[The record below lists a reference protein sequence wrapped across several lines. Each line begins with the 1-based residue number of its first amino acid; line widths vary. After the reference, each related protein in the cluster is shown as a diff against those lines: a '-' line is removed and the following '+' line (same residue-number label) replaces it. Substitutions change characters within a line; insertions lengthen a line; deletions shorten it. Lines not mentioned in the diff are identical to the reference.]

1 MLGLRKSHFIIQ
13 NSHATLGWGQGFS
26 GAFVWRLLMGTIVP
40 FLVCG
45 VVQAGVRFQDEPLPN
60 LNEPL
65 GKTEAG
71 IVSASGVRALPAAV
85 SVSGAIV
92 PGSEKPAAVVIEQ
105 KAKPLTVSGTDT
117 NAAEQA
123 KVRQLCLRSLKL
135 LADVTLAARQQKA
148 AHPAY
153 TQIIDAAVMV
163 DSYVRMGLTPKLGA
177 LAKAVDGVPWF
188 GQLRKE
194 IRQGGALVGA
204 TCGRLGKQVVPV
216 EVPRP
221 E

>member
-1 MLGLRKSHFIIQ
+1 
-13 NSHATLGWGQGFS
+13 
-26 GAFVWRLLMGTIVP
+26 MGTMVP

-60 LNEPL
+60 LHEPL

-85 SVSGAIV
+85 SVSGAVV
-92 PGSEKPAAVVIEQ
+92 PGIEKEPAVVVEG
-105 KAKPLTVSGTDT
+105 KAKPLAVSGTDISD
-117 NAAEQA
+117 AEKA

-148 AHPAY
+148 SHPAY

-163 DSYVRMGLTPKLGA
+163 DSYVRMGLSPQLGA
-177 LAKAVDGVPWF
+177 LGKAVDGVPWF
-188 GQLRKE
+188 GVLRKE

-204 TCGRLGKQVVPV
+204 TCGKIGKQVMPL